1 MAAGS
6 RPLSED
12 ELLLADPRF
21 AGLHRLLKWLMV
33 LCMFA
38 LILECTF
45 FLPYFL
51 IRWGWS
57 R

>member
-1 MAAGS
+1 MGDRA

-12 ELLLADPRF
+12 ELMLADPRF
-21 AGLHRLLKWLMV
+21 AGMHRLLKWLMV
-33 LCMFA
+33 FCMFA